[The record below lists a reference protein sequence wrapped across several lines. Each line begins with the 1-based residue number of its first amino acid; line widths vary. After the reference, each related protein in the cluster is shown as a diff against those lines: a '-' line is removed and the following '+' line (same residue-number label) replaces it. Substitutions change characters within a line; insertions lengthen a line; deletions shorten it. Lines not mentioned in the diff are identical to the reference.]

1 MNASGKI
8 RMTAALALIAGSMF
22 AVGCESSGGGEGRE
36 GLIRR
41 PGYEGDSGFP
51 AEASAPAKAAAPA
64 PAKAAAPAPAA
75 PAQPARASSSGR
87 GRGYNPNL
95 GAGWNVSNLAFPTG
109 DVNSSGLWI
118 HHCVPAQVRSNS
130 PYTYEIHA
138 TNLTDG
144 TLQNVVVSNEGF
156 NNLRITGSNPAGN
169 TGANGAM
176 MWALGNLGPGETKII
191 RVNALAEKSGVASG
205 SCVSGNYNNTLCNN
219 TQVVEPALQITK
231 TLTPPE
237 GTPCD
242 SYTMTIEVKNP
253 GTGAAENVVIND
265 TFPPGM
271 TTADGKTSLQIPVG
285 SLAAGQARQ
294 FTSQVKVGKSG
305 RYENDATATAD
316 GNLRAQSNKAA
327 VVARQPNLTI
337 DVECG
342 GSIMIGRNAA
352 AKITVCNKGDGVSGN
367 TVVTAPIPAGATFVS
382 ADNGGQVSGGNVV
395 WNLGNLAVNDCKT
408 VNMVVRSGGMGD
420 VTFTASAN
428 GTCANNPND
437 NCKVTVIGV
446 PDIGTLITD
455 GDGVVLVGD
464 NHTYTCEV
472 KNQGQ
477 VNLTNIKMVVA
488 LPEGLSFMS
497 ASGVG
502 APAVAGN
509 RLTFSIGTVPVG
521 RTVAFSFV
529 AKASRSG
536 ELLIIG
542 ETTAAEIKTP
552 IRDDELTVFVDR

>member
-1 MNASGKI
+1 MKSMDKV
-8 RMTAALALIAGSMF
+8 RMTGVLALIAGSML
-22 AVGCESSGGGEGRE
+22 AVGCESSGGGRE
-36 GLIRR
+36 GIIRR

-51 AEASAPAKAAAPA
+51 AQAAAPAPAPRAAAPA
-64 PAKAAAPAPAA
+64 PAKAAEPA
-75 PAQPARASSSGR
+75 PAQPARAASGR

-95 GAGWNVSNLAFPTG
+95 GAGWNISNLAFPTG

-144 TLQNVVVSNEGF
+144 TLQNVVVTNEGF

-169 TGANGAM
+169 AGANGAM
-176 MWALGNLGPGETKII
+176 MWALGNLGPGETKVI

-265 TFPPGM
+265 TFPAGM
-271 TTADGKTSLQIPVG
+271 TTADGKASLQIPVG
-285 SLAAGQARQ
+285 TLAAGQARQ

-342 GSIMIGRNAA
+342 GSIMMGRSAG
-352 AKITVCNKGDGVSGN
+352 AKITACNKGDGVSAN
-367 TVVTAPIPAGATFVS
+367 TVVTAPIPAGTTFVS

-408 VNMVVRSGGMGD
+408 LNMVVRGGGMGD
-420 VTFTASAN
+420 ITFTASAA
-428 GTCANNPND
+428 GACANNPND
-437 NCKVTVIGV
+437 NCKVSVIGV
-446 PDIGTLITD
+446 PDIGTLVTD
-455 GDGVVLVGD
+455 ADGVVLVGD

-477 VNLTNIKMVVA
+477 VNLTNVKMVIT
-488 LPEGLSFMS
+488 LPEGFSFVS
-497 ASGVG
+497 ASGIA
-502 APAVAGN
+502 APTVAGN
-509 RLTFSIGTVPVG
+509 KLTFNVGSVPVG
-521 RTVAFSFV
+521 RTVAFSFIGKSS
-529 AKASRSG
+529 KAG